1 MAICKQQFL
10 PVALALLPLI
20 AFSANEQSKP
30 FKAGTDYDR
39 DAALKQSQTAI
50 GGSLGDHQLTDT
62 SGNPVRISDYAGKP
76 LLISLIFTSCYHACP
91 VTTRRLKKA
100 VEAAREVLDE
110 DSFHV
115 ATIGFDTSRDTPENM
130 RVFAREQNIDLPG
143 WDFLSGSPE
152 TIASVIDEL
161 GFVHFPS
168 PRGFDHITQ
177 VTVIDRDGVI
187 YRQVYGEMFELPW
200 LVEPLKDL
208 VFNRPQSAGHFM
220 ASLFDRV
227 RLFCT
232 IYDPSTGRYEF
243 DYSLFVQIAVGL
255 TVILGISAFLVRE
268 YLRARRK

>member
-1 MAICKQQFL
+1 MNSF
-10 PVALALLPLI
+10 
-20 AFSANEQSKP
+20 
-30 FKAGTDYDR
+30 
-39 DAALKQSQTAI
+39 
-50 GGSLGDHQLTDT
+50 
-62 SGNPVRISDYAGKP
+62 
-76 LLISLIFTSCYHACP
+76 
-91 VTTRRLKKA
+91 
-100 VEAAREVLDE
+100 DE
-110 DSFHV
+110 
-115 ATIGFDTSRDTPENM
+115 I
-130 RVFAREQNIDLPG
+130 
-143 WDFLSGSPE
+143 
-152 TIASVIDEL
+152 

-177 VTVIDRDGVI
+177 VTVIDRDGMV

-200 LVEPLKDL
+200 LVEPLKEL

-232 IYDPSTGRYEF
+232 IYDPSTGRYDF

>member
-1 MAICKQQFL
+1 MASKKRQLIL
-10 PVALALLPLI
+10 VALALLPI
-20 AFSANEQSKP
+20 VAISQSSGAT
-30 FKAGTDYDR
+30 KAGYDR
-39 DAALKQSQTAI
+39 DAALVRSQTAI
-50 GGSLGDHQLTDT
+50 GHTLGNHQLTDT
-62 SGNPVRISDYAGKP
+62 SRNPVRISDYAGKP
-76 LLISLIFTSCYHACP
+76 LLISLIFTSCDYTCP
-91 VTTRRLKKA
+91 VTTRHLKKA
-100 VEAAREVLDE
+100 VEAAREVLDA
-110 DSFHV
+110 DSFSV

-130 RVFAREQNIDLPG
+130 RFFARKQNIDLPD

-152 TIASVIDEL
+152 TIAKLIDEL

-187 YRQVYGEMFELPW
+187 YRQVYGEVFELPW
-200 LVEPLKDL
+200 LVEPLKEL

-232 IYDPSTGRYEF
+232 VYDPSTGRYEF

-255 TVILGISAFLVRE
+255 TAILGVSAYLLRE
-268 YLRARRK
+268 YLQARRK